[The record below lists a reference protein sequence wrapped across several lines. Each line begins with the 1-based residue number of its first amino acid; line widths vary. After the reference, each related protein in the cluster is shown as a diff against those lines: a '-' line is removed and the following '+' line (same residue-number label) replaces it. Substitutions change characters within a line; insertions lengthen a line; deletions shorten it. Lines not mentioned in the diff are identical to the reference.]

1 MLYVG
6 GLRPRHIVGAY
17 EDLGM
22 VVIATGYEFGHRDD
36 YERTFPLMPKKT
48 LSFMMIHP
56 TMSWKSLLKI
66 SNLTLWD
73 QV

>member
-1 MLYVG
+1 MNITDQDWKVKKVMLYVG

-36 YERTFPLMPKKT
+36 YERTFPLMPKK
-48 LSFMMIHP
+48 LSH
-56 TMSWKSLLKI
+56 L
-66 SNLTLWD
+66 
-73 QV
+73 